1 MNVSFN
7 SWIEYN
13 LSYAQVIKED
23 GEHFVKAG
31 GKLKFLQ
38 GLGAAYIHTDNVDY
52 NFQDADF
59 ANYVQGDFSYGYSQ
73 NLGGYIEQLDSNGQF
88 VSADYQFSGDDFALH
103 SNLVLV

>member
-1 MNVSFN
+1 MLRNLLHLAFNSLDYSSLWDLDLSDQLLNVSFN

-13 LSYAQVIKED
+13 LSYAQVLKED

-38 GLGAAYIHTDNVDY
+38 GLGSAYISTDNVDY

-59 ANYVQGDFSYGYSQ
+59 ANYVQGDFS
-73 NLGGYIEQLDSNGQF
+73 LWI
-88 VSADYQFSGDDFALH
+88 FSKFRRIY
-103 SNLVLV
+103 